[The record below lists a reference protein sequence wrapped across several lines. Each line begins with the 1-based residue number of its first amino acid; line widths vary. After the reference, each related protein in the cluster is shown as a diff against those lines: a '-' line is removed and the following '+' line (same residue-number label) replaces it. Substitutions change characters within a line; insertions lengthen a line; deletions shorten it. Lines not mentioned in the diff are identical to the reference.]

1 MKDVIRETLAFEDL
15 TPEEKE
21 QRGILGRLYGP
32 CADIIGPTRN
42 GRKYGDEL
50 WENVFTKNE
59 IVKEL
64 LANGGI
70 PGEAQ
75 HPTDREEIDT
85 EKIAIMMPE
94 APKKD
99 KNNRLIG
106 YWDILDTPCGRILY
120 QLAKYGFKLG
130 ISSRG
135 VGDIITDENGDDI
148 VDPETYDFT
157 CFDAVIIPAVKE
169 ARLNFTEGLNTN
181 KTLKAALTESLNN
194 ATDNDRRIMEETIK
208 NLNLDIT
215 LQDSVNIE
223 NSSTSNNTE
232 ETTSDAGVDSIVKN
246 LQEAL
251 VNNSKLEN
259 EAKQLREKLA
269 VSDTKVNDLT
279 DEMNRYKTMATKLAK
294 ATSESLEL
302 KNQISALEE
311 KLNQKEKTIT
321 ALNSRLSTLLESK
334 KTIITASRQLQESVN
349 TKNSEALKLKEE
361 LAAVNKKSADEI
373 KALMEKLE
381 SAKTKANND
390 ILAEK
395 KNSQKFRKMAEDY
408 KKLAHDV
415 ANKYIESKATMLGI
429 SANEIKNK
437 LNESYTIE
445 EVNAICEELQNYSLN
460 INKLPFVTSGKNT
473 GAKIRVTEGNKD
485 PFGLNQGI
493 DDEVDADL
501 INLAGLDR

>member
-21 QRGILGRLYGP
+21 KRGILGRLYGQ

-50 WENVFTKNE
+50 WENVFNKNE

-75 HPTDREEIDT
+75 HPVDREEIDT

-99 KNNRLIG
+99 KENRLIG

-135 VGDIITDENGDDI
+135 TGDIITDENGDDV

-169 ARLNFTEGLNTN
+169 ARLNFTEGLNT
-181 KTLKAALTESLNN
+181 KTTFKEALTESLNSAN
-194 ATDNDRRIMEETIK
+194 DNDRRIMEETIK

-215 LQDSVNIE
+215 LNESANIDSPSVNE
-223 NSSTSNNTE
+223 EKE
-232 ETTSDAGVDSIVKN
+232 ETTNDVGADSIVKS

-251 VNNSKLEN
+251 LNNSKLEN

-269 VSDTKVNDLT
+269 VSDTKVDDLN
-279 DEMNRYKTMATKLAK
+279 EEISRYKSMMAKLAK
-294 ATSESLEL
+294 ATSEGNEL
-302 KNQISALEE
+302 KTRINALEE
-311 KLNQKEKTIT
+311 QLEQKDKTIT
-321 ALNSRLSTLLESK
+321 ALNSKVSSLMESK
-334 KTIITASRQLQESVN
+334 KTLLNNSRQLQESVN
-349 TKNSEALKLKEE
+349 AKSSETLKLQEDLEKANKKSLEEIQSLKEE
-361 LAAVNKKSADEI
+361 L
-373 KALMEKLE
+373 E
-381 SAKTKANND
+381 SAKKIADSN
-390 ILAEK
+390 LSAEK
-395 KNSQKFRKMAEDY
+395 KTSQKFRKLAEDY
-408 KKLAHDV
+408 KKLAHSV
-415 ANKYIESKATMLGI
+415 ADKYIESKATMLGI

-445 EVNAICEELQNYSLN
+445 EVNAICEDLQNYSLN
-460 INKLPFVTSGKNT
+460 INKLPFVTSKNS
-473 GAKIRVTEGNKD
+473 GARIRITEGNKD

-493 DDEVDADL
+493 DDEVDDGL
-501 INLAGLDR
+501 LNLAGLDK